1 LEGGPATPSI
11 VEYQLEE
18 AEESRVPLLPLLE
31 RRVPLLERRVPLL
44 ERRVPLLERRV
55 PVLLLE
61 EGVADPTGTL

>member
-1 LEGGPATPSI
+1 MEGGPATPSI
-11 VEYQLEE
+11 VEYQLED
-18 AEESRVPLLPLLE
+18 AEESRVPLL
-31 RRVPLLERRVPLL
+31 PLL

>member
-11 VEYQLEE
+11 VEYQLED
-18 AEESRVPLLPLLE
+18 AEESRVPLL
-31 RRVPLLERRVPLL
+31 PLLERRVPLL

>member
-11 VEYQLEE
+11 VEYQLED

-44 ERRVPLLERRV
+44 ERRVPLL
-55 PVLLLE
+55 LLD

>member
-1 LEGGPATPSI
+1 MEGGPATPSI
-11 VEYQLEE
+11 VEYQLED
-18 AEESRVPLLPLLE
+18 AEESRVPLL
-31 RRVPLLERRVPLL
+31 PLLERRVPLL

>member
-1 LEGGPATPSI
+1 MEGGPATPSI
-11 VEYQLEE
+11 VEYQLED

-31 RRVPLLERRVPLL
+31 RRVSLL

-55 PVLLLE
+55 PVLLLD